1 VEFWGTLGSV
11 GATEI
16 IKTRITPET
25 KARVAEVTQAQL
37 LTESIWLRRLV
48 LRELQAAHSEDGP
61 RHQLGAPAEGA
72 RAQCSSRRAPGSS
85 LHIKLQTDDRL
96 LLHER
101 AAARGMASAT
111 YVSVLVR
118 SHLRALAPLPKDELV
133 ALKRAASELG
143 GVGRNLNQIA
153 RAANQGAGG
162 EAIGHGE
169 FRAVLKICEALR
181 DHTKKLIKA
190 NAASWLSGHAEPAD

>member
-1 VEFWGTLGSV
+1 MEFWGTLGPV
-11 GATEI
+11 GATEV

-25 KARVAEVTQAQL
+25 KARVVEVTQAQL

-48 LRELQAAHSEDGP
+48 LRELRAAQSENGR
-61 RHQLGAPAEGA
+61 RHQIGTPAEEA
-72 RAQCSSRRAPGSS
+72 RRQCSNRCAPISS
-85 LHIKLQTDDRL
+85 LHVKLRPDDRL

-133 ALKRAASELG
+133 ALKRAVSELG
-143 GVGRNLNQIA
+143 AMGRNLNQIA
-153 RAANQGAGG
+153 RAAN
-162 EAIGHGE
+162 
-169 FRAVLKICEALR
+169 
-181 DHTKKLIKA
+181 
-190 NAASWLSGHAEPAD
+190 